1 MPLSRRPQLGSS
13 LDQRRDRALGMLFT
27 SATPVQVE
35 QHVHIPFASLDFGYM
50 GLVYFE
56 PHSKFCL
63 RQASRAPKGA
73 QMLSQ
78 HLVSAMVNRR
88 WH

>member
-1 MPLSRRPQLGSS
+1 MPLSRRPQLGSG
-13 LDQRRDRALGMLFT
+13 LDQNRDRGLRMLFT

-73 QMLSQ
+73 QMLS
-78 HLVSAMVNRR
+78 
-88 WH
+88 